1 MVWSIWS
8 NLKRRLKKLEKQI
21 VDSDTDYFSFLILF
35 SLSYLGY
42 DCLKKSY
49 FIEQIIVTFGI
60 FISFK

>member
-1 MVWSIWS
+1 
-8 NLKRRLKKLEKQI
+8 LKRRLKKLEKQI